1 MKRNSSLLRRLVF
14 VCMLLFGLVLA
25 AGCQRNERPLP
36 TQVPT
41 AVSHT
46 NNSLNRL
53 PTPIPATS
61 TPTPTIPPTNTPNHS
76 PTSGP
81 SPTSTATSTPTLTP
95 TVTPTSAPVTIPTLP
110 TDIAE
115 LIETMP
121 TPATA
126 VPTAVPTFEAPKE
139 TINILLLGSD
149 TPLGTAET
157 RTDTMLIATINPDGP
172 TASIISLPRD
182 LFVYIPGWTMNR
194 LNTALSHGEAIGYP
208 GGGVELLKQT
218 ILYNFGIPIHYYARV
233 DFQGFQTIVDAIGGV
248 EIAVSC
254 EFQDWRLKSP
264 ELDIHDEDNWEIYT
278 LEPGI
283 YTMDGDTALW
293 YARARLF
300 SSDFDRGRRQQQL
313 IQAIFNQGVDLGLV
327 SQIPTLWNIYKDNVD
342 TDMDIGR
349 ILQLATMA
357 SAIRENGI
365 QHLYLAG
372 KTVSWTTP
380 GGADVQLPVWE
391 GSGMMAETFSRLF
404 MPPALSRANRPPM
417 YVEIVN
423 ATGNPDMAK
432 LAADNLAWYGFAPVE
447 GPTPPETVPTTELYY
462 YGPNFKGSYDW
473 LISWVFSLRKADI
486 QLTQDES
493 YAYDYRV
500 VLGEDYNPCRPQMY
514 APQLFLD
521 Q

>member
-1 MKRNSSLLRRLVF
+1 
-14 VCMLLFGLVLA
+14 
-25 AGCQRNERPLP
+25 
-36 TQVPT
+36 
-41 AVSHT
+41 
-46 NNSLNRL
+46 
-53 PTPIPATS
+53 
-61 TPTPTIPPTNTPNHS
+61 
-76 PTSGP
+76 
-81 SPTSTATSTPTLTP
+81 
-95 TVTPTSAPVTIPTLP
+95 
-110 TDIAE
+110 
-115 LIETMP
+115 
-121 TPATA
+121 
-126 VPTAVPTFEAPKE
+126 
-139 TINILLLGSD
+139 
-149 TPLGTAET
+149 
-157 RTDTMLIATINPDGP
+157 
-172 TASIISLPRD
+172 
-182 LFVYIPGWTMNR
+182 MNR